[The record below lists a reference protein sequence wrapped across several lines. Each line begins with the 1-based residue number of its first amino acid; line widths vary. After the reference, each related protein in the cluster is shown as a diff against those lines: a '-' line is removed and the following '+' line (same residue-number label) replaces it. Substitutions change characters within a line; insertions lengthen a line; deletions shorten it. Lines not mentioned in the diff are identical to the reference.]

1 MVITAEI
8 LEATLEHL
16 FLAYTAL
23 LVGALVSVPLIFLSL
38 YNAKLAS
45 LVMRFSNL
53 VQAVPSFAV
62 VAVVVP
68 LIGIGFFPAVIAIML
83 RVLLPPIVKNT
94 YIGLFN
100 VDPSLLDSAKGI
112 GMTDFQ
118 VLRYVRLPNAY
129 PAIFAGIKFAAIL
142 ANSIAVLTAL
152 IGGGG
157 GLGGSMIFEG
167 LTNFNTSKILAG
179 TLPVILI
186 ALFLDFFFSA
196 LEKRLTPEYLKKSG

>member
-1 MVITAEI
+1 MVITVEI

-23 LVGALVSVPLIFLSL
+23 LIGALVSIPLILLSL

-45 LVMRFSNL
+45 LIMRFSNL

-68 LIGIGFFPAVIAIML
+68 LIGIGFTPAVIAIML
-83 RVLLPPIVKNT
+83 RVLLPLIKNT

-100 VDPSLLDSAKGI
+100 VDPSLIESAKGI
-112 GMTDFQ
+112 GLTEFQ
-118 VLRYVRLPNAY
+118 VIRYVRLPNAY

-157 GLGGSMIFEG
+157 LGSMIFEG
-167 LTNFNTSKILAG
+167 LTNFNTTKILAG
-179 TLPVILI
+179 TLPVIAI
-186 ALFLDFFFSA
+186 ALFLDFSFSKI
-196 LEKRLTPEYLKKSG
+196 EHWLTPEYLQK

>member
-62 VAVVVP
+62 VAVIVP

-83 RVLLPPIVKNT
+83 RVLLPIVKNT

-100 VDPSLLDSAKGI
+100 VDPALLDSAKGI

-157 GLGGSMIFEG
+157 LGSMIFEG

>member
-1 MVITAEI
+1 MVISAEI
-8 LEATLEHL
+8 LEATLEHF

-23 LVGALVSVPLIFLSL
+23 LAGIIVAVPLVLLSL
-38 YNAKLAS
+38 YSERLAS
-45 LVMRFSNL
+45 MVMKFSNL

-68 LIGIGFFPAVIAIML
+68 LIGIGFTPAVIAIML
-83 RVLLPPIVKNT
+83 RVLLPIVKNT

-100 VDPSLLDSAKGI
+100 VDPALIDSAKGI
-112 GMTDFQ
+112 GLTEFQ
-118 VLRYVRLPNAY
+118 IIRNVRLPNAY

-157 GLGGSMIFEG
+157 LGSMIFEG
-167 LTNFNTSKILAG
+167 LTNFNTAKILAG
-179 TLPVILI
+179 TLPVIGI
-186 ALFLDFFFSA
+186 ALFLDFSFSV
-196 LEKRLTPEYLKKSG
+196 LERRLTPEYLKNDI

>member
-1 MVITAEI
+1 MVINAEI

-23 LVGALVSVPLIFLSL
+23 LAGIIIAVPLVLLSL
-38 YNAKLAS
+38 YSERLAS
-45 LVMRFSNL
+45 MVMKFSNL

-68 LIGIGFFPAVIAIML
+68 LIGIGFTPAVIAIML
-83 RVLLPPIVKNT
+83 RVLLPIIKNT

-100 VDPSLLDSAKGI
+100 VDPALVDSAKGI
-112 GMTDFQ
+112 GLTEFQ
-118 VLRYVRLPNAY
+118 IIRNVRLPNAY
-129 PAIFAGIKFAAIL
+129 PAIFAGLKFAAIL

-157 GLGGSMIFEG
+157 LGSMIFEG
-167 LTNFNTSKILAG
+167 LTNFNTAKILAG
-179 TLPVILI
+179 TLPVIAI
-186 ALFLDFFFSA
+186 ALFLDFFFSV
-196 LEKRLTPEYLKKSG
+196 LERRLTPKYLENDA

>member
-83 RVLLPPIVKNT
+83 RVLLPIVKNT

-157 GLGGSMIFEG
+157 LGSMIFEG

>member
-1 MVITAEI
+1 
-8 LEATLEHL
+8 
-16 FLAYTAL
+16 
-23 LVGALVSVPLIFLSL
+23 
-38 YNAKLAS
+38 
-45 LVMRFSNL
+45 
-53 VQAVPSFAV
+53 
-62 VAVVVP
+62 
-68 LIGIGFFPAVIAIML
+68 ML
-83 RVLLPPIVKNT
+83 RVLLPIVKNT

-100 VDPSLLDSAKGI
+100 VDPALLDSAKGI

-157 GLGGSMIFEG
+157 LGSMIFEG

-179 TLPVILI
+179 TFPVILI

>member
-1 MVITAEI
+1 MVISAEI

-16 FLAYTAL
+16 LLAYTAL
-23 LVGALVSVPLIFLSL
+23 LAGIIVAVPLILLSL
-38 YNAKLAS
+38 YSERLAS
-45 LVMRFSNL
+45 MIMRFSNL

-68 LIGIGFFPAVIAIML
+68 LIGIGFTPAVIAIML
-83 RVLLPPIVKNT
+83 RVLLPIIKNT

-100 VDPSLLDSAKGI
+100 VDPALIDSAKGI
-112 GMTDFQ
+112 GLTEFQ
-118 VLRYVRLPNAY
+118 IIRNVRLPNAY

-157 GLGGSMIFEG
+157 LGSMIFEG
-167 LTNFNTSKILAG
+167 LTNFNTAKILAG
-179 TLPVILI
+179 TLPVIAI
-186 ALFLDFFFSA
+186 ALFLDFSFSV
-196 LEKRLTPEYLKKSG
+196 LERRLTPEYLKT

>member
-83 RVLLPPIVKNT
+83 RVLLPIVKNT

-100 VDPSLLDSAKGI
+100 VDPALLDSAKGI

-157 GLGGSMIFEG
+157 LGSMIFEG

>member
-1 MVITAEI
+1 MVISAEI
-8 LEATLEHL
+8 LQATLEHF

-23 LVGALVSVPLIFLSL
+23 LAGIIVAIPMVLLSL
-38 YNAKLAS
+38 YSERLAS
-45 LVMRFSNL
+45 LVMKFSNL

-68 LIGIGFFPAVIAIML
+68 LIGIGFTPAVIAIML
-83 RVLLPPIVKNT
+83 RVLLPIVKNT

-100 VDPSLLDSAKGI
+100 VDPALIDSAKGI
-112 GMTDFQ
+112 GLTEFQ
-118 VLRYVRLPNAY
+118 IIRNVRLPNAY

-157 GLGGSMIFEG
+157 LGSMIFEG
-167 LTNFNTSKILAG
+167 LTNFNTAKILAG
-179 TLPVILI
+179 TLPVIAI
-186 ALFLDFFFSA
+186 ALFLDFSFSV
-196 LEKRLTPEYLKKSG
+196 LEHRLTPEYLKNET

>member
-1 MVITAEI
+1 MVITVEI
-8 LEATLEHL
+8 LEATLAHL

-23 LVGALVSVPLIFLSL
+23 LIGALVSIPLILLSL

-45 LVMRFSNL
+45 LIMRFSNL

-68 LIGIGFFPAVIAIML
+68 LIGIGFTPAVIAIML
-83 RVLLPPIVKNT
+83 RVLLPLIKNT

-100 VDPSLLDSAKGI
+100 VDPSLIESAKGI
-112 GMTDFQ
+112 GLTEFQ
-118 VLRYVRLPNAY
+118 VIRYVRLPNAY

-157 GLGGSMIFEG
+157 LGSMIFEG
-167 LTNFNTSKILAG
+167 LTNFNTTKILAG
-179 TLPVILI
+179 TLPVIAI
-186 ALFLDFFFSA
+186 ALFLDFSFSKI
-196 LEKRLTPEYLKKSG
+196 EHWLTPEYLQK

>member
-45 LVMRFSNL
+45 LVMKFSNL

-83 RVLLPPIVKNT
+83 RVLLPIVKNT

-100 VDPSLLDSAKGI
+100 VDPALLDSAKGI

-157 GLGGSMIFEG
+157 LGSMIFEG

>member
-157 GLGGSMIFEG
+157 LGSMIFEG

-196 LEKRLTPEYLKKSG
+196 LENA

>member
-83 RVLLPPIVKNT
+83 RVLLPIVKNT

-100 VDPSLLDSAKGI
+100 VDPALLDSAKGI

-157 GLGGSMIFEG
+157 LGSMIFEG

-196 LEKRLTPEYLKKSG
+196 LEKRLTPEYLKKIRLK

>member
-23 LVGALVSVPLIFLSL
+23 LAGILISIPLILLSL

-45 LVMRFSNL
+45 LVIRFSNL

-68 LIGIGFFPAVIAIML
+68 LIGIGFIPAVIAITL
-83 RVLLPPIVKNT
+83 RVLLPIIKNT
-94 YIGLFN
+94 YIGLFSI
-100 VDPSLLDSAKGI
+100 DPSLLDSAKGV
-112 GMTDFQ
+112 GLTEFQ
-118 VLRYVRLPNAY
+118 IIRYVRLPNAY
-129 PAIFAGIKFAAIL
+129 PAVFAGIKFAAIL
-142 ANSIAVLTAL
+142 ANSVAVLTAL

-157 GLGGSMIFEG
+157 LGSMVFEG

-179 TLPVILI
+179 TLPVIGI

-196 LEKRLTPEYLKKSG
+196 LERRLTPEYLKT

>member
-45 LVMRFSNL
+45 LVMKFSNL

-83 RVLLPPIVKNT
+83 RVLLPIVKNT

-157 GLGGSMIFEG
+157 LGSMIFEG